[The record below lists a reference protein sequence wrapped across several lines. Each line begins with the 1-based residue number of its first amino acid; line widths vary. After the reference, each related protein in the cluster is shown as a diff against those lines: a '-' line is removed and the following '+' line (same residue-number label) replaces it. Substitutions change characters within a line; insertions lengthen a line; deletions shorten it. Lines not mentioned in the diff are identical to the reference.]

1 MNETKFDLFDKAVA
15 FAVEVHRG
23 QNRKGKDKP
32 YILHPLEAAVT
43 ASTMTTDEEVIAAAL
58 LHDTVEDTD
67 ATLDDIRERFGER
80 VAFLVGTETEDKMW
94 DLPREQSW
102 KLRKSLSLKA
112 LKESPDPGTK
122 VIWISDKL
130 SNIRGFYREW
140 KKRGIEFFDMFNM
153 KDPKE
158 QEWYYRTILNYTEDM
173 KNENAWM
180 ELKKLVD
187 DIFEGI

>member
-1 MNETKFDLFDKAVA
+1 MALIEDALEYAA
-15 FAVEVHRG
+15 SHHEG
-23 QNRKGKDKP
+23 QMRKMTGLP

-102 KLRKSLSLKA
+102 KLRKSLSLKT

-158 QEWYYRTILNYTEDM
+158 QKWYYMTILSYTEDM